1 MRRRHLLV
9 TSAVLGHWLRLG
21 ELVEQATDTLWDRSN
36 VPLLNTEAVVK
47 NGGGKDVEENVGPED
62 TEVPPSLAVIDVSAS
77 EELVTDAQLAVSA
90 VRGSGGVLKV
100 AGCRS
105 QERSEVSLA
114 RLAGWWVED

>member
-1 MRRRHLLV
+1 M
-9 TSAVLGHWLRLG
+9 
-21 ELVEQATDTLWDRSN
+21 EQATDTLWDRSN